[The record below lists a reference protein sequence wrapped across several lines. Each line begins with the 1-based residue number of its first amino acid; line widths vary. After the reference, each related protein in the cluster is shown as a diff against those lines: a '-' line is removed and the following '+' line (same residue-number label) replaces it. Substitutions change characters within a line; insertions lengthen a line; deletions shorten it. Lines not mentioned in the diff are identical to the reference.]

1 MCFVVILHLLWDT
14 DSPNC
19 EKFSTCI
26 GILKEI
32 YKSILKHIIKMSWKS
47 HCLMLVMHAYR
58 DRKLPTLSAVYGL
71 KSEIQF
77 YTHKQH
83 ENAKIGDTWCQYL
96 SSQKSIIPDLAAR
109 RAAWNQYLWLGEE
122 TAEWEDLRVEL
133 LLNLSVWG
141 RFELFK
147 KRPFWVPRLKMIPDI
162 TVWVETER
170 QRPLRC
176 TWDGL
181 VALKKQL

>member
-1 MCFVVILHLLWDT
+1 M
-14 DSPNC
+14 
-19 EKFSTCI
+19 EKSLSNA
-26 GILKEI
+26 G
-32 YKSILKHIIKMSWKS
+32 HA
-47 HCLMLVMHAYR
+47 CLQRQKVTH
-58 DRKLPTLSAVYGL
+58 SVYGL

-133 LLNLSVWG
+133 LLNLSVRQVWAIRKETLLG
-141 RFELFK
+141 ASFED
-147 KRPFWVPRLKMIPDI
+147 VPY
-162 TVWVETER
+162 
-170 QRPLRC
+170 Q
-176 TWDGL
+176 
-181 VALKKQL
+181 A